1 MFNNAMQKIDVSD
14 NKLARY
20 PKCFGAWRHAIEVVE
35 SDQNS
40 RKTKDPVS
48 SDEEQETVE
57 R

>member
-1 MFNNAMQKIDVSD
+1 MQKVDVSD
-14 NKLARY
+14 NKLSRY
-20 PKCFGAWRHAIEVVE
+20 PKCFGAWRNAIEVVE